1 MLICFEFRAEYI
13 ITNIGNQQR
22 TIPRSIICFEFR
34 AEWFFASI
42 SEITNPLGKPHIG
55 RALLH
60 PEKNRTSALP

>member
-34 AEWFFASI
+34 AEWFFANI
-42 SEITNPLGKPHIG
+42 SEITSPLEKTHIR
-55 RALLH
+55 RALLR
-60 PEKNRTSALP
+60 PETNPTSPLP